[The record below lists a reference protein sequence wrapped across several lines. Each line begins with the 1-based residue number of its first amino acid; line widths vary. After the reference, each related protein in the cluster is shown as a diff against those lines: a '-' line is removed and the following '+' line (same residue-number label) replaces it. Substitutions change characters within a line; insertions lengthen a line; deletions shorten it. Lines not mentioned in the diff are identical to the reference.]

1 MKDKDELL
9 LNKYVDNECGFFAR
23 RKAEKLIETSVEAKT
38 YVASIGRLSENMQSV
53 LAPER
58 PHSDLWPRVSM
69 RISQEEN
76 AAVFLGE
83 RKFDE
88 KRSIFSLPSLGFA
101 MGSLV
106 TALFLFS
113 VWIPTSQQPGSLVP
127 NASNQGALTLASAG
141 SPVQPNPGRPQIL
154 NNEPFQS
161 GIDVDWMRSTGRVRI
176 LQNPDERSAIIWI
189 RKKNFQNVQRK
200 DASSSSSEH
209 SVQLPEDM
217 FPRGE

>member
-1 MKDKDELL
+1 MKEKEELL

-23 RKAEKLIETSVEAKT
+23 RKAEKLIENSTEAKA
-38 YVASIGRLSENMQSV
+38 YISSIGRLGENMQSV
-53 LAPER
+53 LSPER
-58 PHSDLWPRVSM
+58 PHSDLWPRISM

-83 RKFDE
+83 RKFEE
-88 KRSIFSLPSLGFA
+88 KKSPFTLPSLGFA

-106 TALFLFS
+106 TAMLLFS
-113 VWIPTSQQPGSLVP
+113 VWIPASQQPNNLTP
-127 NASNQGALTLASAG
+127 QASNEGALTLASAG
-141 SPVQPNPGRPQIL
+141 SPMQPNPGRPQII

-176 LQNPDERSAIIWI
+176 LQNPDERSAIIWV
-189 RKKNFQNVQRK
+189 RKKNLQQIERRSN
-200 DASSSSSEH
+200 SSSSAEH